1 MTLTVE
7 QRATGGKV
15 RLAVIDC
22 DIHNSPPS
30 EGALLKYFP
39 ERWRD
44 YHAEYGPRFYSGAY
58 YPLANQNAARTDS
71 WPPSGLPPGSDLDFL
86 REQLLDRWELEYGL
100 MLPLYAVGGQ
110 LNLGYG
116 TARAIAINDW
126 QVEEWAQRE
135 PRLRGSIVV
144 AYEDPPS
151 AAAEIDRLGDNP
163 TFVQVLVESRTL
175 QPLGQRKYWPIYEAA
190 CRRGLPVAMHF
201 GALGGWPIGSGI
213 GAPSFYIEYHA
224 GQLTSFQDQLI
235 SLVCEGVFERFPDL
249 KLVLVE
255 GGFAW
260 LPPLMW
266 RLDRAWKK
274 LRSEVPHLRRLP
286 SEYIRQN
293 VWFTTQ
299 PVEEPPRP
307 AEFRQLLADLGMD
320 DRILFATDYPHWD
333 FDSPDQA
340 IPAWLP
346 EETRRAI
353 YAENARKLYRFGNSE
368 K

>member
-1 MTLTVE
+1 
-7 QRATGGKV
+7 
-15 RLAVIDC
+15 
-22 DIHNSPPS
+22 
-30 EGALLKYFP
+30 
-39 ERWRD
+39 
-44 YHAEYGPRFYSGAY
+44 
-58 YPLANQNAARTDS
+58 
-71 WPPSGLPPGSDLDFL
+71 
-86 REQLLDRWELEYGL
+86 
-100 MLPLYAVGGQ
+100 
-110 LNLGYG
+110 
-116 TARAIAINDW
+116 
-126 QVEEWAQRE
+126 VEEWAQAE

-151 AAAEIDRLGDNP
+151 AVAEIDRLGENP

-190 CRRGLPVAMHF
+190 RRHGLPVAMHF

-224 GQLTSFQDQLI
+224 GQLTSFQDQVI
-235 SLVCEGVFERFPDL
+235 SLVCEGVFERYPDL
-249 KLVLVE
+249 KVVLVE

-260 LPPLMW
+260 LVPLMW

-274 LRSEVPHLRRLP
+274 LQSEVPHLRRLP
-286 SEYIRQN
+286 SEYIRQS

-307 AEFRQLLADLGMD
+307 TDFRQLLADLAMD

-346 EETRRAI
+346 EPTRRAI
-353 YAENARKLYRFGNSE
+353 YAENARKLYRLS
-368 K
+368 